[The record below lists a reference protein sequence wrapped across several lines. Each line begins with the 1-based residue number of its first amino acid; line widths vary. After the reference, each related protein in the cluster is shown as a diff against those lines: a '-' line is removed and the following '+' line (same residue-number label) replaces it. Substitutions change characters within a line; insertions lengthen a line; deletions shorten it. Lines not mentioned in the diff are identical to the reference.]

1 MSDVID
7 LSVVR
12 GGFEDKVSEK
22 ETESLES
29 VVTGMKEWLEAA
41 EDDEMCGIVNAAVV
55 LVDKHGIVYTGMCNT
70 NALFTVL
77 GGLDVMK
84 SRVMHEVDGEG

>member
-12 GGFEDKVSEK
+12 GGVEEKASER

-29 VVTGMKEWLEAA
+29 VVTGMEEWLEVAR
-41 EDDEMCGIVNAAVV
+41 DDEMCGIVNAAVV
-55 LVDKHGIVYTGMCNT
+55 LVDKHGRVYTSLCNQ

-77 GGLDVMK
+77 GGMDVMK
-84 SRVMHEVDGEG
+84 RRVMHEIDDEL